1 VEQKQAVLLDD
12 LVDEKDAVMVKRQV
26 RLQLDRDHDLKEE
39 LVDINVEEVVVLL
52 AHLLQGHKQFVLC
65 FFSLFLQ
72 SKFHRVLSELITTLS

>member
-12 LVDEKDAVMVKRQV
+12 LVDEKDAVMVKRRV

-52 AHLLQGHKQFVLC
+52 VLLLQGHKQFVM
-65 FFSLFLQ
+65 
-72 SKFHRVLSELITTLS
+72 LS